1 MLMKLDQ
8 LRPHQHAIILQHH
21 AEGAIRQRLMDLGL
35 HPKTL
40 IKLVRYA
47 PLGDPIQVKV
57 GRASVSLRIAE
68 AKMVS
73 VELLENRAESKE

>member
-1 MLMKLDQ
+1 MKLDQ
-8 LRPHQHAIILQHH
+8 LRPEQHAIILQHH

-35 HPKTL
+35 HPQTL

-47 PLGDPIQVKV
+47 PLGDPLQVRV

-73 VELLENRAESKE
+73 VELVQNCAGSKE

>member
-1 MLMKLDQ
+1 MKKKLNQ
-8 LRPHQHAIILQHH
+8 LAVDEQAVIIQHH

-35 HPKTL
+35 LPQTS

-57 GRASVSLRIAE
+57 GRANVSLRRAE
-68 AKMVS
+68 AETVW
-73 VELLENRAESKE
+73 VELIDSGKETRQ

>member
-1 MLMKLDQ
+1 MKLDQ
-8 LRPHQHAIILQHH
+8 LHPHQHAIILQHH

-35 HPKTL
+35 LPQTL

-47 PLGDPIQVKV
+47 PFGDPIQVKV